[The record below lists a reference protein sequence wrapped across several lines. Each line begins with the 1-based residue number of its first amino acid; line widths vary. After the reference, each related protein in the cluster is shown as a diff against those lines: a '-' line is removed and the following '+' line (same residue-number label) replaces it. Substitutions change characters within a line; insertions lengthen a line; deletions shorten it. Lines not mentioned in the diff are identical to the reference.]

1 MSRTDKIQVRILVEN
16 KQNKARFS
24 SLPRF
29 FMRVLE
35 FYESIEFVSIKK
47 SKPNVFEVLS
57 LFRFTSKSTN
67 LFKHTMSDFF
77 NDQQP
82 ASMTFFKLM
91 VSIVK

>member
-35 FYESIEFVSIKK
+35 FYESKKFVSIKK
-47 SKPNVFEVLS
+47 SKPKVFHS
-57 LFRFTSKSTN
+57 HIKN
-67 LFKHTMSDFF
+67 C
-77 NDQQP
+77 P
-82 ASMTFFKLM
+82 
-91 VSIVK
+91 